1 MTQHKRTPRFSA
13 ASATAQSADNR
24 RQQASLPISLLA
36 SLFLGVIGS
45 TACNPSVKQAS
56 QLDGPS
62 DPCSIA
68 LLTSEGGRAVDGPVQ
83 RLQKEIREAN
93 NPAAK
98 LERLGWLYVSRAR
111 TGHDPGFYKL
121 AGQAAACIEKSDRDS
136 VAALLL
142 RGHVQQNLHR
152 FHESEQAARRLV
164 ARRESP
170 LDYGLLGDALMEQG
184 RLDEAATAYQK
195 MVDLRP
201 GLESYSRAAHLRW
214 LHGDVE
220 GATALMRL
228 AARAGGSRNAEPT
241 AWAYSRLA
249 LYELQSAEFERALQ
263 AARDALKLQ
272 PQYAPALLATG
283 RVLLAKGEPAQA
295 IEPLSEAARL
305 NPLPEYQWLFAE
317 ALRAAGR
324 VDESVRIETEI
335 ERQGAIDDPRTF
347 SLFLATRERS
357 VTTAVQLA
365 ERELAVRSDV
375 FTHDALAWSLYAA
388 GETQRA
394 SAAMKNAL
402 SAGTQDARL
411 FLHAALI
418 AAATGESGEAA
429 RFRQKADSLGHLL
442 LPSERERL
450 KAAHIAATTA
460 AAPKPSS
467 S

>member
-1 MTQHKRTPRFSA
+1 MTQNEIPPRFSA
-13 ASATAQSADNR
+13 PAAQAADYR
-24 RQQASLPISLLA
+24 RQQAALPISLLA
-36 SLFLGVIGS
+36 TFLLAVLGS
-45 TACNPSVKQAS
+45 TACNPSVRQSAE
-56 QLDGPS
+56 LDGPS
-62 DPCSIA
+62 DPCAIA
-68 LLTSEGGRAVDGPVQ
+68 LLTSEGGQTVDRQ
-83 RLQKEIREAN
+83 AKQLQQEIREAN
-93 NPAAK
+93 HPAAK

-111 TGHDPGFYKL
+111 TKHDPGFYKL
-121 AGQAAACIEKSDRDS
+121 AEQAAACIEKSDHDS
-136 VAALLL
+136 AAALLL

-152 FHESEQAARRLV
+152 FREAERAARRLV
-164 ARRESP
+164 ARRASP
-170 LDYGLLGDALMEQG
+170 FDYGLLGDALMEQG
-184 RLDEAATAYQK
+184 RLNEAAAAYQK

-214 LHGDVE
+214 LHGDLE

-228 AARAGGSRNAEPT
+228 AARAGGPRNAEPT

-249 LYELQSAEFERALQ
+249 LYELQSAEFDHAVQ
-263 AARDALKLQ
+263 AARDALTLQ

-305 NPLPEYQWLFAE
+305 NPLPEYQWLLAE

-324 VDESVRIETEI
+324 VDEAVGIETEI
-335 ERQGAIDDPRTF
+335 ERQGAAEDPRTF
-347 SLFLATRERS
+347 SLYLATTQRGAA
-357 VTTAVQLA
+357 TAVHLA
-365 ERELAVRSDV
+365 EQELAVRSDV
-375 FTHDALAWSLYAA
+375 FTYDALAWSLYAA

-394 SAAMKNAL
+394 SDAMKNAL

-418 AAATGESGEAA
+418 AAASGESGEAA
-429 RFRQKADSLGHLL
+429 RFRKKADSLRHLL

-450 KAAHIAATTA
+450 KAAHIAAPTA

>member
-1 MTQHKRTPRFSA
+1 MTQNERTPRFSA
-13 ASATAQSADNR
+13 ATAQSDNR
-24 RQQASLPISLLA
+24 RQQAAPPISLL
-36 SLFLGVIGS
+36 SVLFLAVLGS
-45 TACNPSVKQAS
+45 TACNPGAKQAS
-56 QLDGPS
+56 QQDGPS
-62 DPCSIA
+62 DPCAIA
-68 LLTSEGGRAVDGPVQ
+68 LLTSEGGQTVDGPVK
-83 RLQKEIREAN
+83 RLQQEIREAN

-111 TGHDPGFYKL
+111 ARHDPGFYKL
-121 AGQAAACIEKSDRDS
+121 AEQAAACMEKSDRES
-136 VAALLL
+136 AAALLL

-152 FHESEQAARRLV
+152 FHEAERAARRLV
-164 ARRESP
+164 AQRESP
-170 LDYGLLGDALMEQG
+170 FDYGLLGDALMEQG
-184 RLDEAATAYQK
+184 RLDEAAAAYQR

-214 LHGDVE
+214 LHGDLE

-249 LYELQSAEFERALQ
+249 LYELQSGAFERAQ
-263 AARDALKLQ
+263 GAARDALKLQ

-305 NPLPEYQWLFAE
+305 NPLPEYQWLLAE
-317 ALRAAGR
+317 ALRAASR
-324 VDESVRIETEI
+324 FDEAARIESEI
-335 ERQGAIDDPRTF
+335 ERQGAISDPRTF
-347 SLFLATRERS
+347 SLYLATRQRD
-357 VTTAVQLA
+357 TATAVRLA
-365 ERELAVRSDV
+365 EQELAVRTDV
-375 FTHDALAWSLYAA
+375 FTYDALAWSFYAA